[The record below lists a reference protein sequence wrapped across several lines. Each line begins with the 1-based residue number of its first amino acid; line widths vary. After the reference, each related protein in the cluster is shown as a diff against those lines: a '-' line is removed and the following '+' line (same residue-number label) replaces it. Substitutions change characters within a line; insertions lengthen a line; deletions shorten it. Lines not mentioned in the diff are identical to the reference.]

1 MTGFFK
7 TLLFVSCF
15 GLNSQAESVSETA
28 AKMSELGPVKII
40 GSSEEELTQSSSAHF
55 INKEKLEQQQQ
66 SDVNRVLKQVP
77 GVYIREEDGFGL
89 RPNIG
94 LRGTHPDRSKK
105 IVILEDGILIGPA
118 PYSAPA
124 AYYTPFMSKIESLEV
139 FKGVASVPYGPNS
152 IGGAINY
159 ITRSLPQKDRNE
171 VELAGGSFNT
181 QKYRANIARIT
192 DRAGVMFEGTHM
204 QTDGFKKLDS
214 GGNTGFAK
222 NDFLV
227 KGEYNL
233 DNEKRQTLQA
243 KIGYATELSDETYL
257 GLSFNDFDS
266 SPFRRYNASEL
277 DQMDWQH
284 EQYQLTYKNQ
294 LQENWGVWATA
305 YHNKFHRDWRR
316 FDGFRDGSIKV
327 NSVLLNPSGP
337 QDQLYHDILTGAQ
350 DSSSS
355 GSNATDIAVL
365 NNNRHFFSQGVQF
378 GSFSVHNASENWSH
392 QVSLGLRLHQ
402 DQIRRDHLKRF
413 YAMTNKHL
421 ISTGEAA
428 VQKDL
433 NRDTSQSVA
442 VTASDEMLHAN
453 ILHGFKVTVSGRFE
467 SVSYNAENDLSG
479 TSTNGSENFFV
490 PGIGVF
496 QQFTEN
502 VSAFVGVNR
511 GYSVLG
517 PGQTQSSKAEES
529 VNYETGVRYANHARE
544 FFVEGIGF
552 WNDYQNI
559 KDTCSFSSGCTTGD
573 LDQTFDG
580 GKALITGFEARVQ
593 KGFQYKNVYIP
604 VGVNATFTKAEFKND
619 FSSNNEVWG
628 NGTIHSGDPLPYV
641 PETQYSLSIG
651 AQYRKW
657 TQEMVLSWTGKM
669 YNESVSTN
677 RQEIPAYG
685 VVDWSMKY
693 QYDKSGALYARLD
706 NILDREYLVSMKP
719 YGARPGKARSV
730 LVGLRHDF

>member
-1 MTGFFK
+1 MNKFFQ
-7 TLLFVSCF
+7 TLILISFF
-15 GLNSQAESVSETA
+15 GLNSQAEDVSEVS
-28 AKMSELGPVKII
+28 AKMSELGPVKVI
-40 GSSEEELTQSSSAHF
+40 GSSEEELTQPSSAHF
-55 INKEKLEQQQQ
+55 ISKEKLELQQQ

-77 GVYIREEDGFGL
+77 GVYVREEDGFGL

-159 ITRSLPQKDRNE
+159 ITRSIPKNDANE
-171 VELAGGSFNT
+171 VELAAGTFNT
-181 QKYRANIARIT
+181 QKYRGNIARVF
-192 DRAGVMFEGTHM
+192 DRGGVMLEGTHM

-214 GGNTGFAK
+214 GDKTGFSK
-222 NDFLV
+222 NDFLL
-227 KGEYNL
+227 KGEYHL
-233 DNEKRQTLQA
+233 DGDKRHSLQM
-243 KIGYATELSDETYL
+243 KVGYANELSDETYL
-257 GLSFNDFDS
+257 GLSLDDFDA
-266 SPFRRYNASEL
+266 SPFRRYNASEKDL
-277 DQMDWQH
+277 MDWQH
-284 EQYQLTYKNQ
+284 EQYQLTYKAQ
-294 LQENWGVWATA
+294 VQENWGVWATV

-316 FDGFRDGSIKV
+316 FDGFRDGNIKI
-327 NSVLLNPSGP
+327 NSVLLNPSGA
-337 QDQLYHDILTGAQ
+337 QDQLYHDILTGNA
-350 DSSSS
+350 DSASS

-365 NNNRHFFSQGVQF
+365 NNNRYFYSQGIQF
-378 GSFSVHNASENWSH
+378 GSFSAHTAGTWTH
-392 QVSLGLRLHQ
+392 QVSLGLRLHD
-402 DQIRRDHLKRF
+402 DQIRRDHIKR
-413 YAMTNKHL
+413 YYSMTNSHL
-421 ISTGEAA
+421 VSTGEAA

-433 NRDTSQSVA
+433 NRDTTQSVA
-442 VTASDEMLHAN
+442 VTASDEMLVEAVPGLK
-453 ILHGFKVTVSGRFE
+453 ITTTGRFE
-467 SVSYNAENDLSG
+467 TVNYSAQNDL
-479 TSTNGSENFFV
+479 TNTTTNGSENFFV
-490 PGIGVF
+490 PGVGVL
-496 QQFTEN
+496 QQFTDRW
-502 VSAFVGVNR
+502 SAFAGINR
-511 GYSVLG
+511 GYSIVG

-529 VNYETGVRYANHARE
+529 INYEAGVRYSNADQE

-580 GKALITGFEARVQ
+580 GKALITGLEARVQ
-593 KGFQYKNVYIP
+593 KGFQYKTVYIP

-641 PETQYSLSIG
+641 PETQYSLSVG
-651 AQYRKW
+651 AQYKKF
-657 TQEMVLSWTGKM
+657 TQEVVLSWTGKM

-677 RQEIPAYG
+677 RQEVAAYG
-685 VVDWSMKY
+685 IVDWSLKY
-693 QYDKSGALYARLD
+693 QYDKAGSVYARLD

-730 LVGLRHDF
+730 LVGLKHYF